1 MTVQLVSLLYFFL
14 SQSRIEPEALRPWG
28 WESLEGKVP
37 EQCCALENIFW

>member
-28 WESLEGKVP
+28 WESLE
-37 EQCCALENIFW
+37 QCCALENIFW